1 MFVADAQHFSIV
13 SRRAAASLRHKVA
26 NSLPGARRST
36 SVRSASTGEEREV
49 AGHQQRPGAAVLP
62 GPGCAAQGSGLR
74 IPVGIHGVGV
84 YIPGTVITNDDLAET
99 LDTSDKWISER
110 TGISERRYLEQG
122 LTTSDMCISAAR
134 KALAA
139 SGTAPEDMD
148 AIVVATFTYDQP
160 LPSTAIVVKDT
171 LGAHRAIPIDLN
183 QAACAGGVLGILIGS
198 HLLQNDSLRHVL
210 VIGAECLSRV
220 TDPLDRTTRVFF
232 GDAAGAV
239 VLGTVPGGYGVLSW
253 DMGSALSYGVQ
264 IPAGGATLPASATT
278 VRQRQHFLQM
288 DGRLVWDVATAF
300 LPSSISAAVAL
311 AGVDVQDIRHF
322 FIHQANRNIIAEAM
336 DALGVPRCRAPVTVD
351 QLGNTGAATI
361 FTAMNKAASERALRR
376 DDLLVVSAIGA
387 GFLWGSLCLR
397 QH

>member
-1 MFVADAQHFSIV
+1 MAEH
-13 SRRAAASLRHKVA
+13 R
-26 NSLPGARRST
+26 
-36 SVRSASTGEEREV
+36 
-49 AGHQQRPGAAVLP
+49 QQAGAAVLP
-62 GPGCAAQGSGLR
+62 GYAAQGSGLR
-74 IPVGIHGVGV
+74 VPVGVLGVGV

-99 LDTSDKWISER
+99 LDTCDEWISKH
-110 TGISERRYLEQG
+110 TGIRERRYLEQG

-134 KALAA
+134 RALAA
-139 SGTAPEDMD
+139 AGTAAEEMD

-160 LPSTAIVVKDT
+160 LPSTAIVVKDA

-198 HLLQNDSLRHVL
+198 HLLQNDSFRHVL

-220 TDPLDRTTRVFF
+220 TDPMDRTTRVFF

-239 VLGTVPGGYGVLSW
+239 VLGTVPDGYGMLSW
-253 DMGSALSYGVQ
+253 NIGSALSYGVQ
-264 IPAGGATLPASATT
+264 IPAGGATLPASEAT
-278 VRQRQHFLQM
+278 VRERQHFLQM

-300 LPSSISAAVAL
+300 LPGSISGVVAL
-311 AGVDVQDIRHF
+311 AGVDIQQIRHF
-322 FIHQANRNIIAEAM
+322 FIHQANLNIIAEAM
-336 DALGVPRCRAPVTVD
+336 DALGVPRCRAAITVD

-361 FTAMNKAASERALRR
+361 FTAMHKAASERTLGH

>member
-1 MFVADAQHFSIV
+1 M
-13 SRRAAASLRHKVA
+13 
-26 NSLPGARRST
+26 
-36 SVRSASTGEEREV
+36 
-49 AGHQQRPGAAVLP
+49 AGHQQRSDAAVLP
-62 GPGCAAQGSGLR
+62 GRATQGSGLR
-74 IPVGIHGVGV
+74 IPVGILGVGV
-84 YIPGTVITNDDLAET
+84 YIPGTVVTNDDLAET

-110 TGISERRYLEQG
+110 TGIRERRFLEQG
-122 LTTSDMCISAAR
+122 LTTSDMCISAGR

-139 SGTAPEDMD
+139 SGVAPEDMD
-148 AIVVATFTYDQP
+148 AIVLATFTYDQP
-160 LPSTAIVVKDT
+160 LPSTAIIVKDA

-198 HLLQNDSLRHVL
+198 HLLQNESFRHVL

-239 VLGTVPGGYGVLSW
+239 VLGTVPDGYGVLSW

-278 VRQRQHFLQM
+278 VRQGEHFLQM
-288 DGRLVWDVATAF
+288 DGRLVWDVATAS
-300 LPSSISAAVAL
+300 LPSSISAAVAF
-311 AGVDVQDIRHF
+311 AGVDVVDIRHF
-322 FIHQANRNIIAEAM
+322 FIHQANRNIIAATM
-336 DALGVPRCRAPVTVD
+336 DALGVPRCRAPITVD